1 MTTSPGRPRAR
12 TAFPFESTCA
22 LLDQA
27 LAGPLRRQVV
37 ADLSAARNL
46 GAALLQLRDSMR
58 AHVWKSGATRVDLNK
73 PIHAYD
79 VLTREEGFHAL
90 NDWDGIA
97 DHVNEDIIPVD
108 VLHYLAEKHG
118 DEPVNETSLSILVD
132 YYFMHLLSLV
142 ALRVWDEG
150 DADANLGRVDALL
163 QTLQG
168 PDGSGQPFAADAET
182 LILIATSHYERKE
195 EGYEILLERTR
206 TLTAARRLKIALGH
220 AASMGSHLRFGFEAT
235 YARDTVKT
243 RDDNVADYPWLCF
256 ALVTLMREYARLHDE
271 GLRGAGRDPV
281 VEALMNGLSADA
293 KAFVGDHPPASLASC
308 AADRVAFRDLLLA
321 HRADLL
327 EEGERFRPSSGA
339 YSPLAFFFNFSHN
352 VLKGIVI
359 DALVWGEVR
368 PLSFNDLLTSVGD
381 DEATSAAKLTLARTL
396 MAYARANPHT
406 IRGKLMPVIVLRPRR
421 GTPRVRPDDAPA
433 EGLVGPHAPPD
444 PPPVSGEGKT
454 TVRVRAW

>member
-37 ADLSAARNL
+37 ADVSGARNL

-97 DHVNEDIIPVD
+97 DHVNEDNIPVD
-108 VLHYLAEKHG
+108 VLHYLAEKQG
-118 DEPVNETSLSILVD
+118 DEPVNETSLLILID
-132 YYFMHLLSLV
+132 YYFMHLLSLL

-150 DADANLGRVDALL
+150 DADENLGRLDALL
-163 QTLQG
+163 EALQG
-168 PDGSGQPFAADAET
+168 PDGSGQPFVADTET
-182 LILIATSHYERKE
+182 LILIATAHYERRE

-206 TLTAARRLKIALGH
+206 ALSAARQLRIALGH

-243 RDDNVADYPWLCF
+243 RDDNVADYPWLCY
-256 ALVTLMREYARLHDE
+256 ALVTVMREYARMSEADV
-271 GLRGAGRDPV
+271 RGPGRDLV

-293 KAFVGDHPPASLASC
+293 KAFIGDHPPASLSAYGD
-308 AADRVAFRDLLLA
+308 DRLGFRDLFLE
-321 HRADLL
+321 HRQGLI
-327 EEGERFRPSSGA
+327 EEGERFRPSSRA
-339 YSPLAFFFNFSHN
+339 YSPFNFFFNFSHN
-352 VLKGIVI
+352 VLKGIIV

-368 PLSFNDLLTSVGD
+368 PLSFNDLLTAVGD
-381 DEATSAAKLTLARTL
+381 EDAVSSAKLTLARTL
-396 MAYARANPHT
+396 TAYARANPHT
-406 IRGKLMPVIVLRPRR
+406 IRGKLMPVIVYDPDAGRR
-421 GTPRVRPDDAPA
+421 AF
-433 EGLVGPHAPPD
+433 GLMMRRLKD
-444 PPPVSGEGKT
+444 
-454 TVRVRAW
+454 